1 MRCYVPPPVTTRPGV
16 PRHTTSPASASER
29 LRAGSTVGS
38 QPLARDQ
45 PVAAGDP
52 GPAELTAPLGLRLA
66 LSSSCPAKAAPA
78 PRGAGTGGPKRR
90 PSRPQP
96 PTPIVLVDLHGGGT
110 GHVCRRS
117 QEEEPFQDFEPV
129 RWPKCKFIFKRRNLT
144 LPENCN
150 NKKQRRLKR
159 VYNAATYLSFP

>member
-1 MRCYVPPPVTTRPGV
+1 MGGHEPETGCSPPPFGHVGPSPSTEMRCYVPPPVTTRPGV

-52 GPAELTAPLGLRLA
+52 RPAELTAPLGLRLA
-66 LSSSCPAKAAPA
+66 FSSSCPAKAAPA

-96 PTPIVLVDLHGGGT
+96 PPPSYSWTFMEEGLDMFAAEAKRKSRLRIPSLCAT
-110 GHVCRRS
+110 ESHV
-117 QEEEPFQDFEPV
+117 
-129 RWPKCKFIFKRRNLT
+129 
-144 LPENCN
+144 
-150 NKKQRRLKR
+150 
-159 VYNAATYLSFP
+159 A